1 MKAVNIEGISFSEE
15 GINFVKE
22 WIAKPS
28 EIDNTM
34 IEHNIAAIERTQSF
48 LLKNWDTV
56 EDNGKMKVLLTGL
69 QSVKEN
75 LSEFAESI
83 SVEQKGGRS

>member
-15 GINFVKE
+15 GIKFVKE

-56 EDNGKMKVLLTGL
+56 DDNSKMKVLLTGL
-69 QSVKEN
+69 QSIKEN
-75 LSEFAESI
+75 LSEFAALI
-83 SVEQKGGRS
+83 SVEQKGGRV